1 MTQETSGPRVES
13 KVQIYLNSVK
23 RTSEDRKE
31 KVYLYNEM
39 NKNRFFFTLV
49 LSLLVLA
56 EY

>member
-13 KVQIYLNSVK
+13 KVQNYLNSVK
-23 RTSEDRKE
+23 RTSEDRKD

-39 NKNRFFFTLV
+39 NKNRFFLTLV